1 MSSGGKAEQG
11 GEEIAAAAPTGLP
24 PAHHHHHGGVELR
37 VTVAFPQERRAE
49 EVGALDELES
59 MLRGEAGDQAD
70 LSRLGGLGAPPEAP
84 KRVFSARL
92 RGDSAGVDLMRT
104 LQGWMMR
111 HRHATVTLKVDG
123 PKGGTSLQIRRYSA
137 VAMAEAAAKI
147 GPYVVDG

>member
-1 MSSGGKAEQG
+1 M
-11 GEEIAAAAPTGLP
+11 AAPAPPGLP
-24 PAHHHHHGGVELR
+24 LAHHHHDGGVEFR

-49 EVGALDELES
+49 EVAALDELET
-59 MLRGEAGDQAD
+59 MLRGAGGDGAD
-70 LSRLGGLGAPPEAP
+70 LSRLAGLGAPPEAP

-137 VAMAEAAAKI
+137 VALAEAAAKI
-147 GPYVVDG
+147 GPYLVEN

>member
-1 MSSGGKAEQG
+1 VNSGGRSEQG
-11 GEEIAAAAPTGLP
+11 GETVAAAPAALP
-24 PAHHHHHGGVELR
+24 LVHHHHHGGVELR

-49 EVGALDELES
+49 EVAALDELES
-59 MLRGEAGDQAD
+59 MLRGEGRDRAD
-70 LSRLGGLGAPPEAP
+70 LSRLAGLAAPPEAP

-137 VAMAEAAAKI
+137 VALAEAAAKI
-147 GPYVVDG
+147 GPYLVDS